1 MKRIIFILL
10 ILLVVCSCNKKT
22 PAEDKKTEST
32 FKLQTNDTNVEY
44 AKKVYLHD
52 LINDFDREK
61 IISENI
67 LLDTYSLGK
76 HIQKI
81 EYSVENEII
90 TENIEYNVVD
100 TTKPL
105 LLVSSS
111 YTITE
116 GSNTNLVNKAICADN
131 YDKRPNCYIE
141 GDYDVNTVGTY
152 NLIYNA
158 IDSSNNK
165 SSKKFK
171 LKVVKPTKDK
181 KVTANKPKFKI
192 QDLIK
197 KHKTDKTMIGID
209 VSSWQGNVDYKKV
222 KDSGVEFVMIRLG
235 YGHNKE
241 GKLVLDNQF
250 KNNIK
255 NAKKEGLLVGLYFF
269 SYANTIDK
277 VKEQVNYIVK
287 NLDGEKLDLP
297 IAFDWENWSK
307 FNTYNVSLTDMKI
320 ICQTFIDEVKKNGY
334 DGMLYSSKYYLEQ
347 IWGID
352 EFDTWLAHYTD
363 STSYKGKYKLWQ
375 LSNRGKVPGINGDVD
390 LDILYK

>member
-1 MKRIIFILL
+1 MA
-10 ILLVVCSCNKKT
+10 CSCNKKT

-32 FKLQTNDTNVEY
+32 FKLQTNDINVEY

-181 KVTANKPKFKI
+181 KVTTNKPKFKI

-320 ICQTFIDEVKKNGY
+320 ICQTVSDEVKKNGY

-363 STSYKGKYKLWQ
+363 STSYKGKYKIWQ